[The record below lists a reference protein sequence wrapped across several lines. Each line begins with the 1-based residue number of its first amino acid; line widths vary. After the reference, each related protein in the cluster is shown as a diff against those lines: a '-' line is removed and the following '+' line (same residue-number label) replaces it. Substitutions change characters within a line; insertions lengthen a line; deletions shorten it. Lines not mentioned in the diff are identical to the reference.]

1 MKLLNEIEILKRKL
15 TLIAARHGDLTHSCV
30 VRVSQ
35 LLDKKLN
42 EYERVRRRSGEGA

>member
-15 TLIAARHGDLTHSCV
+15 RLLADRHGDLTHSSV

-42 EYERVRRRSGEGA
+42 EYDRFRRQSGKSA